1 MQYTQRNNEALF
13 IQAGKVSFRERL
25 THVITTLTMHIQ
37 QKFRR
42 QQISEVLVIVA
53 MVLLLIYIADGVYQ
67 YFSHPPGIGQGKQGF
82 LPINAA
88 QRGMIFGASSIILF
102 FLSFGIGIKEK
113 LLNHRL
119 HVVHIPHRWY
129 ALEEKEHGVNQ
140 LRVIGGVYDCCL
152 RTGMHFY
159 NDYCGFTSLHP
170 VLLQQVEGKMGYSE
184 ILEMVDHIKRFL
196 MVLSFNKNKWLQC
209 TLCQKH

>member
-1 MQYTQRNNEALF
+1 MIPLEA
-13 IQAGKVSFRERL
+13 RRL
-25 THVITTLTMHIQ
+25 ANVPRLCCT
-37 QKFRR
+37 R
-42 QQISEVLVIVA
+42 ISVFKCLLRIDLVCFWFCDH
-53 MVLLLIYIADGVYQ
+53 LL
-67 YFSHPPGIGQGKQGF
+67 
-82 LPINAA
+82 
-88 QRGMIFGASSIILF
+88 
-102 FLSFGIGIKEK
+102 E

-119 HVVHIPHRWY
+119 HVVQVPHRWY

-152 RTGMHFY
+152 RTGMHMH

-209 TLCQKH
+209 TLCQKHYGNDLR